1 MKQEVATGKL
11 ISGTDADGY
20 ANQNSGH
27 VVHELPQD
35 SLGLIS
41 GEERVVIQERSSE
54 AIGELASV
62 FAAYNET
69 SDRMMESYRQL
80 QSEVSRLREQLR
92 QKDEQLE
99 RKNRLAALGEMAA
112 GMAHEIRNPLAG
124 IQLYASLLER
134 DMADHQEPLAWAQK
148 ISKGVRTLDSIV
160 CDILAFT
167 HDQVCNKKQIR
178 LRDIVRQVL
187 DYVQPQD
194 KSGGVDID
202 IAGVG
207 DQVVIRADENM
218 LIRVFLNLI
227 RNAIDAAGSQ
237 GRVILIAE
245 DYAQKPDYQVRIR
258 ISDTGGGIQSEVME
272 RMFDPFFTT
281 KDTGTG
287 LGLAIVHRLVEC
299 HGGEIEAS
307 NNEIGGATFTLL
319 FP

>member
-1 MKQEVATGKL
+1 VPKNKKQL
-11 ISGTDADGY
+11 MHSGD
-20 ANQNSGH
+20 
-27 VVHELPQD
+27 
-35 SLGLIS
+35 
-41 GEERVVIQERSSE
+41 
-54 AIGELASV
+54 ELASV

-80 QSEVSRLREQLR
+80 QSEVSRLRDQLR

-134 DMADHQEPLAWAQK
+134 DLADQEELLTWSRK
-148 ISKGVRTLDSIV
+148 IMNGVRTLDSIV
-160 CDILAFT
+160 CDILTFT
-167 HDQVCNKKQIR
+167 QDQICNKKQVHFVG
-178 LRDIVRQVL
+178 LLQQVL
-187 DYVQPQD
+187 DYVQPQYEL
-194 KSGGVDID
+194 GGVEID
-202 IAGVG
+202 VAGAG
-207 DQVVIRADENM
+207 EDVVVQADENM

-227 RNAIDAAGSQ
+227 RNAIDATGSH
-237 GRVILIAE
+237 GRVVISAE
-245 DYAQKPDYQVRIR
+245 DYAQEPGYKVRIS
-258 ISDTGGGIQSEVME
+258 ISDTGGGISSEVME

-299 HGGEIEAS
+299 QGGVIRVS

-319 FP
+319 LP

>member
-1 MKQEVATGKL
+1 M
-11 ISGTDADGY
+11 
-20 ANQNSGH
+20 H
-27 VVHELPQD
+27 
-35 SLGLIS
+35 
-41 GEERVVIQERSSE
+41 SSD
-54 AIGELASV
+54 ELASV

-80 QSEVSRLREQLR
+80 QSEVSRLRDQLR

-134 DMADHQEPLAWAQK
+134 DLSDQEELLTWAQK
-148 ISKGVRTLDSIV
+148 ISTGVRNLDSIV

-167 HDQVCNKKQIR
+167 HDQICNKKQIH
-178 LRDIVRQVL
+178 LRDILHQVL
-187 DYVQPQD
+187 DYVQPQHEL
-194 KSGGVDID
+194 GGVEID
-202 IAGVG
+202 VVGVG
-207 DQVVIRADENM
+207 AEVVIQADENM

-227 RNAIDAAGSQ
+227 RNAIDATGSQ
-237 GRVILIAE
+237 GRVAVSAE
-245 DYAQKPDYQVRIR
+245 PYDQEPGYQVRIR
-258 ISDTGGGIQSEVME
+258 VADTGGGIKPDVME
-272 RMFDPFFTT
+272 RMFNPFFTT

-299 HGGEIEAS
+299 QGGVIEAS